1 MRLKTYEPQINSLK
15 WSYRAQFVI
24 MIGFIFSSVNN
35 MALAF
40 GGSSLD
46 YAKAIFF
53 DGIMISIA
61 TSINHSVAAGRKVG
75 TRKTAMWAGMIFSG
89 IFNLYYKWTLL
100 DPNTP
105 GLYFSDFALTSG
117 INLFMDFLATFTL
130 PFGVL
135 IMSRVSQ
142 ETLSDKKYYEDLEDA
157 LLISREKRNA
167 IKEGK
172 KRKQLEATTETKKEP
187 PSNE

>member
-1 MRLKTYEPQINSLK
+1 
-15 WSYRAQFVI
+15 
-24 MIGFIFSSVNN
+24 
-35 MALAF
+35 
-40 GGSSLD
+40 
-46 YAKAIFF
+46 
-53 DGIMISIA
+53 
-61 TSINHSVAAGRKVG
+61 
-75 TRKTAMWAGMIFSG
+75 MIFSG

-100 DPNTP
+100 DQNTP

-157 LLISREKRNA
+157 LLKSREKRNA

>member
-100 DPNTP
+100 DQNTP

-157 LLISREKRNA
+157 LLKSREKRNA
-167 IKEGK
+167 IKEGR
-172 KRKQLEATTETKKEP
+172 KRKQLETTVETKKEP